1 MSRIDNATLIVQ
13 TKAASA
19 AGIANVADEN
29 TTLSTGTGLTNLL
42 VFAESFNVLRILSG
56 MGGLEE
62 FCWAEKQR
70 AENMHSLFS
79 EKSLRPV
86 HLKVSC

>member
-56 MGGLEE
+56 MGGL
-62 FCWAEKQR
+62 AY
-70 AENMHSLFS
+70 SS
-79 EKSLRPV
+79 
-86 HLKVSC
+86 